1 MCGICGYIHLDRAKR
16 VSQYI
21 LKNMMDTLANR
32 GPDDEGAY
40 LKDNVALGHRR
51 LSIIDLESG
60 HQPMANEDG
69 SIIIVYN
76 GEVYNFLSLKAEL
89 TRIGHKFRTHSDTE
103 VIIHAYE
110 EYGDDCVNR
119 FNGMFAFA
127 IWDSRAKR
135 LFLARDKFGKKPLY
149 YAVFDNQFIFGSELK
164 AVLKHPSSIREI
176 DLIAVSKYLSYEYV
190 PTPFSI
196 FKGIKKLEAGSSLSV
211 SLEGEIKTGRYWDLS
226 IGQKNFFK
234 NPKDIEARMLEL
246 LKESVR
252 KRLVADVPLGV
263 FLSGGIDS
271 SSVVSMMAGL
281 MDPKEIKTFSIGFK
295 EKAFDESADAKKVAD
310 YFGTDHHEKILNP
323 RAMLD
328 VLEKILTLLDEPF
341 ADSSIIPT
349 YLVSNFT
356 RQYVKVALGGDG
368 GDELFLGYPSFR
380 AQKLD
385 IYFEMFPAPVRK
397 ASLYFMSKVTRGS
410 SKDRGLGSMMR
421 RFSRGLNFPKDVRH
435 QVWIGTFTPEDQ
447 RKLFLSNKELDFS
460 PDAVYSSTQEY
471 FQNSSSISP
480 LDRAMYIHMKTY
492 MTDDILTKVDR
503 ASMAN
508 SLEVRAPFLDA
519 DFVEFVASVP
529 SNLKLRNFDSKWIL
543 KHALRD
549 KLPRETLRKGK
560 QGFAVPVGEWLKAD
574 LRGLLLSAFDKSK
587 IEREGIFN
595 YGHVRN
601 LIDGFLE
608 SKGPTTKEIWAL
620 FMFEMWY
627 DRWMARR

>member
-32 GPDDEGAY
+32 GPDYEGAY

-271 SSVVSMMAGL
+271 SSVVSMM
-281 MDPKEIKTFSIGFK
+281 
-295 EKAFDESADAKKVAD
+295 
-310 YFGTDHHEKILNP
+310 
-323 RAMLD
+323 
-328 VLEKILTLLDEPF
+328 
-341 ADSSIIPT
+341 
-349 YLVSNFT
+349 
-356 RQYVKVALGGDG
+356 
-368 GDELFLGYPSFR
+368 
-380 AQKLD
+380 
-385 IYFEMFPAPVRK
+385 
-397 ASLYFMSKVTRGS
+397 
-410 SKDRGLGSMMR
+410 
-421 RFSRGLNFPKDVRH
+421 
-435 QVWIGTFTPEDQ
+435 
-447 RKLFLSNKELDFS
+447 
-460 PDAVYSSTQEY
+460 
-471 FQNSSSISP
+471 
-480 LDRAMYIHMKTY
+480 
-492 MTDDILTKVDR
+492 
-503 ASMAN
+503 
-508 SLEVRAPFLDA
+508 
-519 DFVEFVASVP
+519 
-529 SNLKLRNFDSKWIL
+529 
-543 KHALRD
+543 
-549 KLPRETLRKGK
+549 
-560 QGFAVPVGEWLKAD
+560 
-574 LRGLLLSAFDKSK
+574 
-587 IEREGIFN
+587 
-595 YGHVRN
+595 
-601 LIDGFLE
+601 
-608 SKGPTTKEIWAL
+608 
-620 FMFEMWY
+620 
-627 DRWMARR
+627 